1 MEEQEVTKRTR
12 RKISKEEK
20 IATLQDKI
28 EMHRQKIEELTKQI
42 SELNE
47 PPVTLR
53 DVSNRIKELDLP
65 LNDVM
70 KAVEKMAKK

>member
-20 IATLQDKI
+20 IAALQEKI

-42 SELNE
+42 ADPNE

>member
-1 MEEQEVTKRTR
+1 MEEQEITKRTR

-20 IATLQDKI
+20 IATLQAKI

>member
-20 IATLQDKI
+20 ITALQEKI

-42 SELNE
+42 SDLNE